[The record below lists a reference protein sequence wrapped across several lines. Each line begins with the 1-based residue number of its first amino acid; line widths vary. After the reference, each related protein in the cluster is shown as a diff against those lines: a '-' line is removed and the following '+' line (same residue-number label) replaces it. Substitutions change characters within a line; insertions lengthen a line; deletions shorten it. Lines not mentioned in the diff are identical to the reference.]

1 MAKETCKNICKW
13 SLILFI
19 ALLIIAIFFIG
30 LTKFTSV
37 ANEYSDSIDSLTLKN
52 LGTKYSEYIQ
62 DKNRDSLALVLR
74 EYENSI
80 RKIQRESSERVRQQI
95 ESVNTNI
102 SIWMAIIAGICTLL
116 PMASSLYQ
124 ISQIEKIEEN
134 KEKDKEVFKKKVDD
148 AVKEMEKK
156 KNEINK
162 NVEDYKKEIEKTRL
176 LPSISLL
183 ESNIRLISELQDF
196 QLKNRITLINDD
208 YVKNILDLVSK
219 LSNNSK
225 IILDNLVG
233 VLNTQESDQVRMSIH
248 NAYCSLS
255 NLLVTLEG
263 ISKEEDLFN
272 VLVLSDKIR
281 MESIQ
286 FINERN
292 ANTTDSINEVK
303 QAMGNIDSHIQSV
316 KTIIQNMIDNKE

>member
-1 MAKETCKNICKW
+1 MEKETCNIWKW
-13 SLILFI
+13 ILILFI
-19 ALLIIAIFFIG
+19 ALAIIAIFFWG
-30 LTKFTSV
+30 LTKFT
-37 ANEYSDSIDSLTLKN
+37 AIAREYPDSIDSLTLKN
-52 LGTKYSEYIQ
+52 LGAKYSEYIQ

-80 RKIQRESSERVRQQI
+80 RKIQGESSERVRQQI

-124 ISQIEKIEEN
+124 ISQLEKMEE
-134 KEKDKEVFKKKVDD
+134 KMEKDKEKFKNKVDK
-148 AVKEMEKK
+148 AIEEMENNENKI
-156 KNEINK
+156 NEI
-162 NVEDYKKEIEKTRL
+162 VDEYKKEIEKTRL
-176 LPSISLL
+176 IPSISLL

-208 YVKNILDLVSK
+208 YVKNILDLVST

-225 IILDNLVG
+225 NILDKLYG
-233 VLNTQESDQVRMSIH
+233 GLNTEETEQVRMSIH

-255 NLLVTLEG
+255 NLLVTMEG

-292 ANTTDSINEVK
+292 ASTTDSINEVK
-303 QAMGNIDSHIQSV
+303 QAMGNIHSHLLSV
-316 KTIIQNMIDNKE
+316 KTIIQNMIENKK